1 MSNEDSTAPDTKTS
15 RIDICN
21 SYNIM
26 VDLLERTSH
35 TLTDKELEWFSCATE
50 QAEENL
56 IALRQTIES
65 IGCLVLNDANLE
77 KGIKAGNFQTGHDAP
92 DLLFTIANQIENIQG
107 LVHVGSSANHRLKNP
122 ELYRESHVI
131 KAVN

>member
-1 MSNEDSTAPDTKTS
+1 MAKKDSTAPETKTR

-26 VDLLERTSH
+26 VELWERTSH

-50 QAEENL
+50 QAEDSL
-56 IALRQTIES
+56 IALKQTVES
-65 IGCLVLNDANLE
+65 NGCLVLNDANLE
-77 KGIKAGNFQTGHDAP
+77 KGIKAGNFQSAHDTS

-107 LVHVGSSANHRLKNP
+107 LVHVGKSADHRLKNP
-122 ELYRESHVI
+122 ELYRESDVI
-131 KAVN
+131 KAVK